1 MRFVAV
7 TMPVN
12 PPGETLRLTKE
23 QVYEG
28 LVLKAREPTRFVS
41 IISASNILSEHAT
54 GLLREVHFKE
64 KPEPVH
70 EKVFMFPP
78 GQVTFTMTS
87 PKSGEQLAHITNVIS
102 TTPDGEL
109 LVTFTF
115 AFGPNGPLDVGE
127 AAEAEER
134 GREKLAKDTIAR
146 TLTVIRELAAT
157 NQSK

>member
-1 MRFVAV
+1 
-7 TMPVN
+7 
-12 PPGETLRLTKE
+12 
-23 QVYEG
+23 
-28 LVLKAREPTRFVS
+28 
-41 IISASNILSEHAT
+41 
-54 GLLREVHFKE
+54 
-64 KPEPVH
+64 
-70 EKVFMFPP
+70 
-78 GQVTFTMTS
+78 MTS

-109 LVTFTF
+109 LLTFTF

-127 AAEAEER
+127 VAEAEER